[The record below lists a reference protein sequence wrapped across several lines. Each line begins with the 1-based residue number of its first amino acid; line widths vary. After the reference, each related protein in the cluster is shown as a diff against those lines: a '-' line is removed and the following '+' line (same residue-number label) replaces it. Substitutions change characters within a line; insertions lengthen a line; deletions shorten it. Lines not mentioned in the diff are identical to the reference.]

1 MKLSGLILRVS
12 LTAMV
17 LLSLVFSAL
26 IWRNPSRLGRTDTSS
41 ALKTTQ
47 TASANQ
53 QAAYLF
59 VPTTAYYQTGSQKV
73 QLMQADQSA
82 TGQIHRT
89 IRPWRLKKI
98 SSSVQLSTSAFAALL
113 TQDETLQLTFS
124 APVTFGVFNAHYF
137 NQPLKNPPAFQFDR
151 LIIDLKKR
159 TPKLTLVDDAT
170 RMSRTATL
178 ASSSTTKLRAYLN
191 KAQPSGLPVVE
202 KRLNG
207 KLIPYYA
214 KPVALS
220 PYAFLLDQQTANH
233 FVSLLMPA
241 NSAAAV
247 DSREIGDES
256 IYTLGDTRMTLNSSS
271 SVMQYEDPGKVTKSK
286 SLGTALTKGEAA
298 ISQLNLQG
306 ITSMHYF
313 SYDKGSRTVGFRSY
327 AQGLP
332 IFNSLDNGLVQTVS
346 SESGLTTTFSLNN
359 LTVAIPTAQATKT
372 LPTTQEVLNQ
382 LATAGYAQST
392 IQDIRLGY
400 YWRPQSASS
409 QVVDLTP
416 TYFVEL
422 NGQYK
427 RYTEWLTPQTAE
439 NQNQSAAQA
448 IR

>member
-1 MKLSGLILRVS
+1 
-12 LTAMV
+12 MV

-26 IWRNPSRLGRTDTSS
+26 IWRNPSRLGRTETSS

-47 TASANQ
+47 ETSASQ
-53 QAAYLF
+53 QAAYLY

-73 QLMQADQSA
+73 QLLQKDQSA
-82 TGQIHRT
+82 TGEIHKT
-89 IRPWRLKKI
+89 IRQWQLKQVN
-98 SSSVQLSTSAFAALL
+98 SSVQLSTSALAALL
-113 TQDETLQLTFS
+113 TQTDTLQLTFS
-124 APVTFGVFNAHYF
+124 GPVTFGVFNAHYF
-137 NQPLKNPPAFQFDR
+137 AKPLKNVPSFQFDR
-151 LIIDLKKR
+151 LIIDLKNRK
-159 TPKLTLVDDAT
+159 PKLTLVDDST

-178 ASSSTTKLRAYLN
+178 AKSPTTKLRAYLQ

-207 KLIPYYA
+207 KLVPYYA

-220 PYAFLLDQQTANH
+220 PYAFLLDQQNANH
-233 FVSLLMPA
+233 FVSLLMPT

-271 SVMQYEDPGKVTKSK
+271 SVMQYEDPGKTTKSTR
-286 SLGTALTKGEAA
+286 LGTALNKGEAA

-313 SYDKGSRTVGFRSY
+313 SYDKGSRTVSFRSY

-359 LTVAIPTAQATKT
+359 LTVAIPTSQALKT
-372 LPTTQEVLNQ
+372 LPATQTVLTQ
-382 LATAGYAQST
+382 MAAAGYAQST

-422 NGQYK
+422 NGQYR
-427 RYTEWLTPQTAE
+427 RYTEWLTPQAVE
-439 NQNQSAAQA
+439 GQNQPAAQV